1 MVGSQLECRAGGSRP
16 ACGRRARDPEY
27 GRALEDSPVW
37 RGSGA
42 SPRGPQTMR
51 AAGSILHGAVPALGA
66 AMRKLEQD
74 VPRYRI
80 AMIAA
85 CPMPARRVTPLR
97 IERLTAA
104 LIARGHH
111 VELIT
116 YHVSDDAQTLSFPVH
131 RIFRKRVYQR
141 MPAGPNLRKLAL

>member
-27 GRALEDSPVW
+27 GRALENSPVW

-42 SPRGPQTMR
+42 SHRGPQTMR

-66 AMRKLEQD
+66 AIRKLEQD
-74 VPRYRI
+74 VPRYRF
-80 AMIAA
+80 AKNTTN
-85 CPMPARRVTPLR
+85 PKPTHRDTPKR
-97 IERLTAA
+97 NERLTEA

-111 VELIT
+111 VELI
-116 YHVSDDAQTLSFPVH
+116 
-131 RIFRKRVYQR
+131 
-141 MPAGPNLRKLAL
+141 

>member
-27 GRALEDSPVW
+27 GRALENSPVW
-37 RGSGA
+37 RGSVA
-42 SPRGPQTMR
+42 SHRGPQTMR
-51 AAGSILHGAVPALGA
+51 ADGSKLHGAVPALGA

-85 CPMPARRVTPLR
+85 SPLQARRGTPLS
-97 IERLTAA
+97 IERLIEARIA
-104 LIARGHH
+104 LGHL

-116 YHVSDDAQTLSFPVH
+116 YHVSDDAQTLRFPVH
-131 RIFRKRVYQR
+131 RIFIR
-141 MPAGPNLRKLAL
+141 